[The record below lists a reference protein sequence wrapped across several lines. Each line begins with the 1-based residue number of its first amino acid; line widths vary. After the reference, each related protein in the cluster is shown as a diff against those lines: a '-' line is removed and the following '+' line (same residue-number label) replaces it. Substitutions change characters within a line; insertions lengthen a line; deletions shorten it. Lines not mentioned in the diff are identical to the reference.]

1 MLNKIIVNPY
11 NLWVVIFAAVGTIST
26 AYGLAIIGSTV
37 GEPNLYTYF
46 NLAPQGAPGYDHTTR
61 IIAALNGVNSAGAVA
76 GCMYH
81 VWSAERFGRKLTM
94 IVGCSVLVV
103 GGALCAGSVHI
114 AMFIVGR
121 GVAGVGSGVLAC
133 VVPMYQAEV
142 STPETRGAMVS
153 VTGIA
158 YSIGYSLAGWLGY
171 ACSFMSGN
179 SPHAQFSW
187 RFPLAF
193 QCVFPLIFLLGQ
205 KFVPRSPRWLL
216 SQGRKKEAF
225 DIVCALHKTKGDPN
239 NIRAREEFYLIQ
251 KQFEI
256 DSSLPNKWVDL
267 FKTAPNRKRAMVGAM
282 LMFGNQLLGVYVIAN
297 YGVLIYGQLGQGS
310 SISLLLNACWN
321 TFTMFGNSWTAFYVD
336 RFGRRTLLLIGAIGT
351 LVSCIFLC
359 ALSAEYLG
367 STNQAGLKAAVFFCF
382 FYIFWWCFFMDATQ
396 YVYVAEIF
404 PNHLRSVGVAF
415 SLSSF
420 YVASEITL
428 CVAPIAMDE
437 IGWKFYLVLICPSAI
452 FIVLLYLY
460 LPETKGRTL
469 EEIGALF
476 GDTNIAN
483 TWYGL
488 TEEKKNEI
496 WEQAMREEKE
506 GGGKD
511 AKGSGD
517 AQSENVEDVAA
528 ERGQ

>member
-1 MLNKIIVNPY
+1 MLTETAINPY
-11 NLWVVIFAAVGTIST
+11 NLWVAILAAVGAIST

-46 NLAPQGAPGYDHTTR
+46 NLAPQGEPGYDHTTR

-76 GCMYH
+76 GCIFQ
-81 VWSAERFGRKLTM
+81 VWSAEKFGRKWTM
-94 IVGCSVLVV
+94 VMGCLVLIV
-103 GGALCAGSVHI
+103 GGAICAGSVNV

-142 STPETRGAMVS
+142 STPETRGAMVAI
-153 VTGIA
+153 TGVA
-158 YSIGYSLAGWLGY
+158 YSLGYTLAGWLGY
-171 ACSFMSGN
+171 ACSFMSNN
-179 SPHAQFSW
+179 SPRAQFSW

-193 QCVFPLIFLLGQ
+193 QCVFPLIFLLGHR
-205 KFVPRSPRWLL
+205 FVPYSPRWLL
-216 SQGRKKEAF
+216 SKGREREAF
-225 DIVCALHKTKGDPN
+225 DIVCELHRTKGDPN
-239 NIRAREEFYLIQ
+239 NIRAREEFYLIK

-256 DSSLPNKWVDL
+256 DDSLPNRWLDL
-267 FKTAPNRKRAMVGAM
+267 FKTKPNLKRSAVGVM

-310 SISLLLNACWN
+310 SISLLLNAVWN
-321 TFTMFGNSWTAFYVD
+321 TLTIFGNSFTAFYVD
-336 RFGRRTLLLIGAIGT
+336 RFGRRTMLLIGAVGT
-351 LVSCIFLC
+351 LASCIFLC

-367 STNQAGLKAAVFFCF
+367 SSNQAGLKAAVFFCF
-382 FYIFWWCFFMDATQ
+382 CYIFWWCFFMDATQ

-404 PNHLRSVGVAF
+404 PNHLRPAGVAL
-415 SLSSF
+415 SLASF

-428 CVAPIAMDE
+428 SVAPIAMNE
-437 IGWKFYLVLICPSAI
+437 VGWKFYLVLICPSAVY
-452 FIVLLYLY
+452 IVLLYFY

-496 WEQAMREEKE
+496 WEEAMREER
-506 GGGKD
+506 GGRRESTERGK
-511 AKGSGD
+511 
-517 AQSENVEDVAA
+517 EDV
-528 ERGQ
+528 ERVENAQP